1 MASRSLQANYGAFAR
16 SLDVA
21 DVRTDTHSQM
31 TTNLREEM
39 MVNEMQMARTRGMS
53 GSRALAIGLAMT
65 LSVGLV
71 GCLRK
76 KAPAAAAPPPS
87 SAPATTPSSSS
98 KDYSAVMALPS
109 LAKKFEA
116 DFDIGTAVEPQHLVD
131 MPQVLTHHFNR
142 LTAENQM
149 KLGPL
154 CQTRAC
160 NYAKADQIA
169 DFARQHG
176 LRMSGHTFVWHQM
189 QPGWFFQESGKPTTK
204 EIVDQRLKDHVFEM
218 TKRYAD
224 VVDNWDVVNE
234 AISDSSGKTY
244 RDGDEGSPWFKA
256 YGGQEYIKAA
266 FQHAAAAAAAH
277 DPTVKLYYN
286 DYNIVIPEK
295 RKKVIEMVRWLRS
308 QGVRVD
314 GVGEQGHWNLEWPSA
329 AEIAATID
337 ELAAENLEVKIS
349 ELDVNIYS
357 KDDHATK
364 TWQPEM
370 EFTPELQQKL
380 AARYAEIFKV
390 LREKG
395 AALTQVTLWGISDDR
410 TWLNTWPLSR
420 RNDPLL
426 LDRNHQPK
434 AAFKAILE
442 L

>member
-1 MASRSLQANYGAFAR
+1 MG
-16 SLDVA
+16 SLDSAAYPHDTARVMGRVTA
-21 DVRTDTHSQM
+21 GKLVRGTAVV
-31 TTNLREEM
+31 L
-39 MVNEMQMARTRGMS
+39 A
-53 GSRALAIGLAMT
+53 ALNTM
-65 LSVGLV
+65 
-71 GCLRK
+71 GCLKRK
-76 KAPAAAAPPPS
+76 EPADPSAAPSTTQGAQVPQSSTPAPS
-87 SAPATTPSSSS
+87 N
-98 KDYSAVMALPS
+98 KDYTAVMALPS
-109 LAKKFEA
+109 LAKKWEA
-116 DFDIGTAVEPQHLVD
+116 DFDIGTAVEPNHLTD

-154 CQTRAC
+154 CQMRVC

-169 DFARQHG
+169 DFARKNG
-176 LRMSGHTFVWHQM
+176 MRMSGHTFVWHQM
-189 QPGWFFQESGKPTTK
+189 QPGWFFQDGGKATTK
-204 EIVDQRLKDHVFEM
+204 EVIDQRLKDHIFEM

-234 AISDSSGKTY
+234 AISDSPGKTY

-256 YGGQEYIKAA
+256 YGGPEYIKAA

-286 DYNIVIPEK
+286 DYNIVLPEK

-314 GVGEQGHWNLEWPSA
+314 GVGEQGHWNIEWPSGPD
-329 AEIAATID
+329 IAAAID
-337 ELAAENLEVKIS
+337 ELAAEKLEVKIS
-349 ELDVNIYS
+349 ELDISIYA
-357 KDDHATK
+357 KDDHGAK
-364 TWQPEM
+364 KWQPEM
-370 EFTPELQQKL
+370 EFTPELQDKL
-380 AARYAEIFKV
+380 AARYAEVFKV
-390 LREKG
+390 FHEK
-395 AALTQVTLWGISDDR
+395 ASVLSQITFWGISDDR

>member
-1 MASRSLQANYGAFAR
+1 MRGRGFFLPVMAA
-16 SLDVA
+16 VA
-21 DVRTDTHSQM
+21 LSG
-31 TTNLREEM
+31 
-39 MVNEMQMARTRGMS
+39 MAT
-53 GSRALAIGLAMT
+53 
-65 LSVGLV
+65 
-71 GCLRK
+71 GCLK
-76 KAPAAAAPPPS
+76 KKEPADPASSSASSSPAAPSGAETTSGGVPQAAPP
-87 SAPATTPSSSS
+87 AGG
-98 KDYSAVMALPS
+98 KDLAAALALPS
-109 LAKKFEA
+109 LFKKFEA
-116 DFDIGTAVEPQHLVD
+116 DFDIGTAVEVLHLTE

-154 CQTRAC
+154 CESGGSTRTC
-160 NYAKADQIA
+160 KNFDKADQIA
-169 DFARQHG
+169 NFARQHG
-176 LRMSGHTFVWHQM
+176 MRMSGHTFVWHQM
-189 QPGWFFQESGKPTTK
+189 QPGWFFQEGGKPTTK
-204 EIVDQRLKDHVFEM
+204 QVVDPQLKAHIFEM

-234 AISDSSGKTY
+234 AISDSAGKTY

-256 YGGQEYIKAA
+256 YGGKDYIKAA

-314 GVGEQGHWNLEWPSA
+314 GVGEQGHWNIEWPSA
-329 AEIAATID
+329 AEIAACID
-337 ELAAENLEVKIS
+337 ELAAEKLEVKIS
-349 ELDVNIYS
+349 ELDVNIYA
-357 KDDHATK
+357 KDDHANK
-364 TWQPEM
+364 KWQPEM

-395 AALTQVTLWGISDDR
+395 AALSQVTFWGISDDR
-410 TWLNTWPLSR
+410 TWLNTWPLTR

-434 AAFKAILE
+434 AAFQAILD

>member
-1 MASRSLQANYGAFAR
+1 MLGRRTSARARGA
-16 SLDVA
+16 LV
-21 DVRTDTHSQM
+21 
-31 TTNLREEM
+31 
-39 MVNEMQMARTRGMS
+39 
-53 GSRALAIGLAMT
+53 
-65 LSVGLV
+65 LSILLGAT
-71 GCLRK
+71 GCLRRNAPASETPAQPTPS
-76 KAPAAAAPPPS
+76 APAAAAS
-87 SAPATTPSSSS
+87 G
-98 KDYSAVMALPS
+98 KDLSAVLALPS
-109 LAKKFEA
+109 LAKKWEGS
-116 DFDIGTAVEPQHLVD
+116 FDVGTAVEPAHLAV

-154 CQTRAC
+154 CQSRTC
-160 NYAKADQIA
+160 SYAKADEIA
-169 DFARQHG
+169 NFARQHG

-189 QPGWFFQESGKPTTK
+189 QPGWFFQEGGKPTTK
-204 EIVDQRLKDHVFEM
+204 EVVDQRLKDHIFEL

-234 AISDSSGKTY
+234 AISDTPGKTY

-256 YGGQEYIKAA
+256 YGGREYIKAA

-277 DPTVKLYYN
+277 APNVKLYYN

-295 RKKVIEMVRWLRS
+295 RKKVLEMIRWLRAE
-308 QGVRVD
+308 GVRVD

-329 AEIAATID
+329 GEIAATID

-349 ELDVNIYS
+349 ELDINIYS
-357 KDDHATK
+357 KDDHGTK

-370 EFTPELQQKL
+370 EFTPELQEQL
-380 AARYAEIFKV
+380 AARYAEVFTVFRDKA
-390 LREKG
+390 
-395 AALTQVTLWGISDDR
+395 AALTQVTFWGVSDDR

-426 LDRNHQPK
+426 LDRNLQPK
-434 AAFKAILE
+434 AAFRAILE